1 MRLDGGRAEDEEGL
15 LLGVPENGEV
25 IDAVLDSVLVRQCRI
40 EVALLA
46 FVCDGQAREG
56 EPVRVLRPLVAGDDV
71 DGRLYVSTDF
81 NGSVEGDLV
90 EEPAPAFR
98 LGRRSVPT
106 PPAPPR
112 KMNSASAPGG
122 NISNHDAHP

>member
-71 DGRLYVSTDF
+71 DGRLDVSTDF

-98 LGRRSVPT
+98 LGREAFRR
-106 PPAPPR
+106 PR
-112 KMNSASAPGG
+112 HRQGR
-122 NISNHDAHP
+122 